1 MSDWLH
7 IKKLEMLVVNA
18 NYNQMYD
25 NNLEEIFLSC
35 TLLNIARGRC
45 EVTLSKVLN
54 SPFNKKL
61 LISSKKALM
70 KAHIELDK
78 DYFDNFNETL
88 FKYSNQKSKKIKIT
102 FLMDKAVATD
112 SEGVLSLDDDLETNL
127 QEINFN
133 IPIF

>member
-7 IKKLEMLVVNA
+7 IKKLEMLVVKA
-18 NYNQMYD
+18 DYKRLLM

-35 TLLNIARGRC
+35 ELLNIARGRC
-45 EVTLSKVLN
+45 EVKLLKVFKN
-54 SPFNKKL
+54 NFNKKL

-78 DYFDNFNETL
+78 DYFDNLNETL

-112 SEGVLSLDDDLETNL
+112 SEGVLSLDEDLETNL

>member
-7 IKKLEMLVVNA
+7 IKKLEMLVVKA
-18 NYNQMYD
+18 DYKRLLM

-35 TLLNIARGRC
+35 ELLNIARGRC
-45 EVTLSKVLN
+45 EVKLLKVFKKN
-54 SPFNKKL
+54 FNKKL

-78 DYFDNFNETL
+78 DYFDNLNETF
-88 FKYSNQKSKKIKIT
+88 FKNINQKSKKIKIT

>member
-1 MSDWLH
+1 MSDWFH

-18 NYNQMYD
+18 NYNQMLD

-45 EVTLSKVLN
+45 EVTLLKVLN
-54 SPFNKKL
+54 STFNKKL

-78 DYFDNFNETL
+78 KYFNNLIETF
-88 FKYSNQKSKKIKIT
+88 FKYSNQKSKKIKLT

-112 SEGVLSLDDDLETNL
+112 SEGILSLDDDLETDIK
-127 QEINFN
+127 EMKFN

>member
-7 IKKLEMLVVNA
+7 IKKLEMLVVKA
-18 NYNQMYD
+18 DYKRLLM

-35 TLLNIARGRC
+35 ELLNIARGRC
-45 EVTLSKVLN
+45 EAKLLKVFKN
-54 SPFNKKL
+54 NFNKKL

-78 DYFDNFNETL
+78 DYFDNLNETL

>member
-7 IKKLEMLVVNA
+7 IKKLEMLVVKA
-18 NYNQMYD
+18 DYKRLLM

-35 TLLNIARGRC
+35 ELLNIARGRC
-45 EVTLSKVLN
+45 EVKLLKVFKN
-54 SPFNKKL
+54 NFNKKL

-78 DYFDNFNETL
+78 DYFDNLNETL